1 MKADIIK
8 KIKSYLVEVSE
19 KEITADDITLES
31 TLTGDLDLDSLQSV
45 SMVLDLEDYYHITI
59 DEDEIMTLKTIGD
72 VVDLIVRK
80 KDQAEE
86 QA

>member
-1 MKADIIK
+1 MNTEIIT

-45 SMVLDLEDYYHITI
+45 SMVLDLEDFYSITI

-72 VVDLIVRK
+72 VVNLIVRK
-80 KDQAEE
+80 KE
-86 QA
+86 QAGE